1 MADEKVVV
9 ELEARV
15 DKYFARLAESKKR
28 YEEFTGSIAKNSQG
42 AQKSIEKANKG
53 QVKSAKRTASLIER
67 AVRVQSNAID
77 HAAAFQAQVTE
88 ESTDRIIAALNE
100 QMLAREEDAGSAENS
115 SRRVK
120 KAFGALDAL
129 GLGSI
134 ILRTVKG
141 SLEAASEIKQ
151 LSDSVGLSTERFT
164 EATFA
169 AQRYGV
175 EQEELA
181 GIFEDVSGSVNDLVF
196 SSSGPLQDFLDQA
209 GRKAG
214 LTADSFIGLGS
225 DEVLGL
231 VAKTM
236 EEAGQGGQQL
246 TDTLRAL
253 SGDAVKL
260 KPLLSDNAK
269 ELKSLSQEAR
279 AAGLVL
285 NNETAEAAFNANAE
299 IDKLGDVVRTKL
311 TIAIAEA
318 APQIQAV
325 TDKIVEL
332 LPTLIEWA
340 GVAADIFAGL
350 GIAIG
355 EVAGE
360 KVQVK
365 VDTEDTEKQV
375 KILNKEWNKLAK
387 ELIHLKIL
395 LPDLEEELAK
405 TTSPKRVEELK
416 AQIATGKQ
424 VTEIIEDRI
433 DKIKGEI
440 EWLEAGKTIKAQLFG
455 LDKEREEAA
464 LAAAAAAEDAAE
476 EAAKLAEIQAI
487 KDARAAVAA
496 ANAQR
501 LAAEQA
507 KATEARV
514 EREVMAIEALGRMER
529 EQIEL
534 TQAARRESID
544 ASKRSDEE
552 KAVLR
557 QKVDDEAAKGL
568 AKVAEAEQRVKDKLA
583 QEEEQRLASEFQA
596 NQDRLGFIAEIEA
609 ATARMNGRAVDA
621 IQIELDAARAR
632 YEEELRLI
640 DELIA
645 KKGSTPEREA
655 ERAQAQANLVGVD
668 EDEQNLREDALR
680 EIDDIAGP
688 SGQSEFEAKLE
699 AIEEYKEQRLEALAA
714 LQTAEL
720 EMVVDFNERVKQ
732 IEDEAAQQRLQARLE
747 QAKELLSVTQN
758 QLSGITAALQAAGK
772 ENTKAAKI
780 AAKAQQVV
788 ALGTAIVDTAQGV
801 AKALG
806 TGNIPKAVIIG
817 ALGAIQVGIIASQTF
832 KDGGV
837 NIKGPGTGT
846 SDSIPARI
854 SRGESVI
861 TAAATRGNELGLQ
874 GLNDGLSPAQA
885 FGLPTIN
892 IPTPNVSVPAFA
904 PQSNNSFRGG
914 DVIVQGNVDQ
924 DTLPQLQAALRERDR
939 SFSRNVNKVMDARER
954 RTQSRQNRVLG
965 R

>member
-583 QEEEQRLASEFQA
+583 QEEEQRLASEFQT